1 MAARG
6 IQSVGLSHVAVYL
19 FIRNKLFS
27 QGCDHFFFFFSFV
40 LLLLSSQR
48 ILGSGQHKMCPT
60 EKFACPGKN
69 TTVP

>member
-27 QGCDHFFFFFSFV
+27 QGCEHFFFFFPFFCFV
-40 LLLLSSQR
+40 VVQSEN
-48 ILGSGQHKMCPT
+48 SGQHKMCPT
-60 EKFACPGKN
+60 ERFAGPGKN